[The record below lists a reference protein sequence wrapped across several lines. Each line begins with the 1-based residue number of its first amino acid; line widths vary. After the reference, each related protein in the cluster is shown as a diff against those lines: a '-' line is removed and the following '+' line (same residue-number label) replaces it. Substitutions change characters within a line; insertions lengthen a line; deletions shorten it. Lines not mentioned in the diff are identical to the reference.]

1 MKTLYIIRPIDSR
14 ISRWAIILLLVLL
27 PLMICQ
33 AQRKK
38 LNTLELKPQGD
49 VILNFIPIVDG
60 KLFFID
66 SVYITSGGERIKITN
81 WKFFVSNIALSSSLG
96 IEEPASFENKLPVL
110 LIDYSRV
117 NDSGVHPSIKFNIG
131 DYTDVRFDVG
141 LPRQL
146 NHSDPT
152 VALPPLDL
160 AQQDMYWE
168 WNSGYIFLL
177 VEGQLVDAK
186 NERFH
191 FAIGGDNKIMP
202 FAHGNLFNVSPL
214 VKVEKGRTTQVN
226 FTFDFNKLLKNG
238 DGSNYSLTEEKS
250 RIVHGGY
257 FADILS
263 VNAKH
268 AIEFKS
274 VEIK

>member
-1 MKTLYIIRPIDSR
+1 MKILFTTQPIVSRIIRRST
-14 ISRWAIILLLVLL
+14 ILLLLIL
-27 PLMICQ
+27 PAIICQ
-33 AQRKK
+33 AQKK
-38 LNTLELKPQGD
+38 KPNTVELKPQGD
-49 VILNFIPIVDG
+49 VILNFIPVVDG
-60 KLFFID
+60 KAFFID
-66 SVYITSGGERIKITN
+66 SVYTAPAGERFKITN
-81 WKFFVSNIALSSSLG
+81 WKFFVSNIALSSSLS
-96 IEEPASFENKLPVL
+96 IEEPAIFESKLPVL
-110 LIDYSRV
+110 LIDYGRA
-117 NDSGVHPSIKFNIG
+117 NDSGVRSSIKFNIG

-177 VEGQLVDAK
+177 IEGQLVDAQ

-202 FAHGNLFNVSPL
+202 FTHGNLFHVTPL
-214 VKVEKGRTTQVN
+214 VKVEKGRTMQIN
-226 FTFDFNKLLKNG
+226 FIFDFNKILKNG
-238 DGSNYSLTEEKS
+238 DGSVYELNSEKK

-263 VNAKH
+263 LNAKY

-274 VEIK
+274 IETK